1 MPDYAE
7 PIARLI
13 QQLKRLPS
21 IGQKSAERL
30 AFAIVNAWSREE
42 AQALAEA
49 IVEVKDKIGYCSVCN
64 NITDVDPCQY
74 CTNAERNPKVICV
87 VQQPHNIIPVEK
99 TRQYNGQ
106 YHILLGALSPLSGVG
121 PDQLRIKGLI
131 ERLRSREVEEVILA
145 TNPNVE
151 GEATAV
157 YLSKLLKPL
166 GVKVSRIA
174 MGIPVGSDLDYA
186 DEVTMSKAMEGRR
199 EM

>member
-13 QQLKRLPS
+13 QNLKRLPS
-21 IGQKSAERL
+21 IGQKSAERM
-30 AFAIVNAWSREE
+30 AFAIMNGWSRDD
-42 AQALAEA
+42 AQALADA
-49 IVEVKDKIGYCSVCN
+49 ILEVKDKIGSCSVCN

-74 CTNAERNPKVICV
+74 CTDPKRDPKLVCV

-106 YHILLGALSPLSGVG
+106 YHVLLGALSPLSGIG
-121 PDQLRIKGLI
+121 PDQLRIKSLL
-131 ERLRSREVEEVILA
+131 ERLKTGTVEEIIIA

-186 DEVTMSKAMEGRR
+186 DEVTMSIALEGRR
-199 EM
+199 QL

>member
-7 PIARLI
+7 PITRLI
-13 QQLKRLPS
+13 QQLKRLPG
-21 IGQKSAERL
+21 IGQKSAERM
-30 AFAIVNAWSREE
+30 AFHILNNWSKEE
-42 AQALAEA
+42 AGVLAEA
-49 IVEVKDKIGYCSVCN
+49 LLDVKEKIGYCSVCN

-74 CTNAERNPKVICV
+74 CSDATRNPKLICV
-87 VQQPHNIIPVEK
+87 VQQPHNIVSVEK
-99 TRQYNGQ
+99 TRQYDGA
-106 YHILLGALSPLSGVG
+106 YHVLMGALSPLSGVG
-121 PDQLRIKGLI
+121 PDQLKIKGLLERMKAGVI
-131 ERLRSREVEEVILA
+131 EEIILA

-166 GVKVSRIA
+166 GVRVSRIA

-186 DEVTMSKAMEGRR
+186 DEVTMTKALEGRR